1 MKKIIFIAVLLI
13 YSFANAFGQESDCT
27 SGDRLKSTIL
37 FYSSEGEQSVDSVFT
52 VADGTKVIFRGGNLL
67 YQPKTGIYKIA
78 DEQYD
83 YVGGQGVASVDDNV
97 TNPTTELYNQGTL
110 YYVDDKGVRQRCT
123 NSLSSGYQGW
133 IDLHKFYVLDSADH
147 ADSFIIG
154 GKEYRTLTEAEYT
167 YLFFTRPN
175 AKSLRGR
182 ARIKLGNRGG
192 SRNDSIIN
200 GFILLPDNWNPSIL
214 PNKQFI
220 ADITPSNGNTY
231 YTDNVFTREEWKI
244 LEKQGAI
251 FLPAGGSVDKGGNT
265 AKKCNRSGFYWL
277 TTAPDGSH
285 AITLEFGGYY
295 YKDAAHPDGRPGDPS
310 YVRNKNKEER
320 RLIRL
325 VEVVTE

>member
-1 MKKIIFIAVLLI
+1 MKKIIFVIGFLI
-13 YSFANAFGQESDCT
+13 CSFANAFAQESECT

-37 FYSSEGEQSVDSVFT
+37 FYSSKEEQSVDSVFT
-52 VADGTKVIFRGGNLL
+52 VADGTKVIFRGGNLM

-83 YVGGQGVASVDDNV
+83 YVGGQGVASVNDDV
-97 TNPTTELYNQGTL
+97 SNPTSELYNQGTL
-110 YYVDDKGVRQRCT
+110 YYEGDNGTRLRCT
-123 NSLSSGYQGW
+123 NNGDSIKSGTYMGW
-133 IDLHKFYVLDSADH
+133 IDLHKFYVLDSAIS
-147 ADSFIIG
+147 ANSIIID

-167 YLFFTRPN
+167 YLFFTRAN

-182 ARIKLGNRGG
+182 ARIRLGNRGG
-192 SRNDSIIN
+192 SYNDSIIN

-214 PNKQFI
+214 PNKQFKPDES
-220 ADITPSNGNTY
+220 ASNDNTY
-231 YTDNVFTREEWKI
+231 YTENIYTREEWKI

-251 FLPAGGSVDKGGNT
+251 FLPAGGSVDKGQKV

-277 TTAPDGSH
+277 TAADGTH
-285 AITLEFGGYY
+285 AVTLEFGGYY
-295 YKDAAHPDGRPGDPS
+295 YNGRPGNPS

-325 VEVVTE
+325 VEVVSE